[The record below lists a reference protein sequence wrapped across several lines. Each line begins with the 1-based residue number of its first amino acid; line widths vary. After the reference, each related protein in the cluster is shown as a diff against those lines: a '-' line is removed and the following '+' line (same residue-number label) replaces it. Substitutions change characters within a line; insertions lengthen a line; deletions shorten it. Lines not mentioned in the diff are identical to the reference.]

1 MIIDLPKYETIGIT
15 VMNEHMK
22 IENGILKIQFPYS
35 LRKAMYA
42 LTYKMKGKHKCFYCG
57 CEISNGKATL
67 DHLFPQYLGGPTI
80 TDNLVPS
87 CMECN
92 TKKSNMTQN
101 QFKFFLSVSTKA
113 RKKYLNDLQENF
125 EVIRKSGDFV
135 LPKNWLEEKE
145 VHLISTNSSFSKDC
159 DYNKYRNIQ
168 EYYKRY
174 GQFQEPLIID
184 KNNFL
189 LDGFY
194 ILMYA
199 KNHNIQKVPVI
210 TLENVEVIF

>member
-1 MIIDLPKYETIGIT
+1 MIIELPKHNPTGIT
-15 VMNEHMK
+15 IINEHMK
-22 IENGILKIQFPYS
+22 IEYGTLKIRFPYS
-35 LRKAMYA
+35 LRKSMYS
-42 LTYKMKGKHKCFYCG
+42 LTYKIKGKHKCFYCG

-87 CMECN
+87 CMVCN
-92 TKKSNMTQN
+92 TRKSNMTQN
-101 QFKFFLSVSTKA
+101 QFKVFLSLSTKA
-113 RKKYLNDLQENF
+113 RKRYLNDLQANS
-125 EVIRKSGDFV
+125 EVIRKSGNFV
-135 LPKNWLEEKE
+135 LPKKWLEEKE
-145 VHLISTNSSFSKDC
+145 VLLINTNSLLSKDC
-159 DYNKYRNIQ
+159 VYNKYRNIQ
-168 EYYKRY
+168 EYYKKY

-210 TLENVEVIF
+210 TLENVEVYF